1 MNVYQPY
8 TIFPLGDSALTI
20 DFGNFISEELN
31 KKVLE
36 FYAQLKNREFP
47 FIKDIIPAYGSLTVV
62 YDGALLYP
70 ELKEDETVFETIAVI
85 IENLSHK
92 PVAVEQPRE
101 IIRIPVCYSKR
112 FAPDIEFLAEAK
124 NMDVIDIINLHTSLK
139 YRVYMLGF
147 LPGFAYMGQVDERL
161 SIPRKPQPRL
171 NVAEGSV
178 GIAGRQTGIYPLTS
192 PGGWQL
198 IGRTPQKI
206 FDRKKQEPVFFRP
219 GDEVEFYSI
228 NEDEFKDYKARNS

>member
-1 MNVYQPY
+1 MNIYQPY

-20 DFGNFISEELN
+20 DFGNIISEELN

-36 FYAQLKNREFP
+36 FHLQLKNRKLP

-62 YDGALLYP
+62 YDLTMLFP
-70 ELKEDETVFETIAVI
+70 QLEEDKTVFETIAQI
-85 IENLSHK
+85 IESL
-92 PVAVEQPRE
+92 PVEQISAEEPHAV
-101 IIRIPVCYSKR
+101 IRIPVCYSKK
-112 FAPDIEFLAEAK
+112 FAPDIEWLASNK
-124 NMDVIDIINLHTSLK
+124 NMDVSDVIRLHTSVR
-139 YRVYMLGF
+139 YRVFMLGF

-161 SIPRKPQPRL
+161 SIPRKSQPRL

-178 GIAGRQTGIYPLTS
+178 GIAGRQTGIYPLSS

-198 IGRTPQKI
+198 IGRTPRKI
-206 FDRKKQEPVFFRP
+206 YDGKKQQPVLFRS

-228 NEDEFKDYKARNS
+228 SEDEFKNYQAGNS